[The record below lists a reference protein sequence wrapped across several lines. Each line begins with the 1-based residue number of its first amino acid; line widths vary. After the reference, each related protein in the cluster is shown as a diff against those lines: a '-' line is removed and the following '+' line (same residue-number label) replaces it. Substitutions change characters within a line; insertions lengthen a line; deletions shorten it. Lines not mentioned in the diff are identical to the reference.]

1 MHVCLLPTEILLYL
15 FEFNTIEDCNWRPI
29 SVPQLAALARTCRA
43 FKEPALDIL
52 WKDIHGFKPLI
63 SCLPEGIIS
72 TDTEGYLTFKRPLLD
87 AEWRLIDRNAR
98 RIRSFTVIDSELDAL
113 DSHGMQAFMS
123 TPSPTPLL
131 PNLRILRWCDER
143 EYFFPLLRTLL
154 VSTITSI
161 QLGSKSTPPSFAQ
174 SALLASLPGR
184 CPSIQELDC
193 TCVGDST
200 ESSDAICEALYG
212 LRELS
217 RLDTGV
223 LSTQEFF
230 RLAALPS
237 LKSLDFILR
246 TYNIH
251 EMPSDSTSTIFSQLN
266 QVHLT
271 APSQSVVNRFT
282 RSVRFPSCRSVTV
295 DVDYG
300 GLGGD
305 PLDIPDL
312 IVSLSECFSPAL
324 EELCVDFDFDFDFYE
339 AKGVIANRRSYVL
352 SFHAV
357 APLLSFNR
365 LTDLQLGWMCTS
377 DINDA
382 SLKTIAQSWPQLETL
397 AFGGSARWLTP
408 PSLTFVGLV
417 HLIQH
422 CRRLRM
428 LQISFWACPVVFES
442 EPCFTSI
449 ANEKITR
456 LFVGMSPIVDSVG
469 MAYELRRLLPK
480 LTEVVFLDWL
490 DEGIPVPPPFHDLG
504 GTWNVVNEI
513 LGMDERIKRFNA
525 TGAHV
530 AGLTDPGHIVW

>member
-1 MHVCLLPTEILLYL
+1 MHVCLLPTEILLYI
-15 FEFNTIEDCNWRPI
+15 FEFSTIEDCNWRPI
-29 SVPQLAALARTCRA
+29 RVPQLAALARTCRT

-52 WKDIHGFKPLI
+52 WKDIRGFKPLI
-63 SCLPEGIIS
+63 SCLPEGISS
-72 TDTEGYLTFKRPLLD
+72 TDTQGYLTLKRPLLD
-87 AEWRLIDRNAR
+87 GEWRLIDRNAR
-98 RIRSFTVIDSELDAL
+98 RIRSFTVIGSELDTI
-113 DSHGMQAFMS
+113 DNNVMQALIS

-161 QLGSKSTPPSFAQ
+161 QLGFQSTPPSFAK

-184 CPSIQELDC
+184 CPSIQELSC
-193 TCVGDST
+193 TCVSDST

-223 LSTQEFF
+223 LSTKEFF
-230 RLAALPS
+230 RLASLPS
-237 LKSLDFILR
+237 LKSVDFILK

-251 EMPSDSTSTIFSQLN
+251 EMQSDSTSTIFSQLN
-266 QVHLT
+266 QVRLT
-271 APSQSVVNRFT
+271 ASSQSVVNHFI

-295 DVDYG
+295 YVNYDDLDDVPKTPY
-300 GLGGD
+300 D

-324 EELCVDFDFDFDFYE
+324 EKLCVDFEFDFGFYE
-339 AKGVIANRRSYVL
+339 GSEVIANRSYVL

-377 DINDA
+377 AITDA
-382 SLKTIAQSWPQLETL
+382 SLKTIAHSWPQLETFV
-397 AFGGSARWLTP
+397 FGGAARWLTP

-422 CRRLRM
+422 CRRLRN
-428 LQISFWACPVVFES
+428 LQMSFWARPVVFER
-442 EPCFTSI
+442 PCFTSI

-456 LFVGMSPIVDSVG
+456 LFVGMSPIGDCVG
-469 MAYELRRLLPK
+469 MAGSLRRLLPK
-480 LTEVVFLDWL
+480 LTEVVFLDWF
-490 DEGIPVPPPFHDLG
+490 DDDIPVPPPFHDLG
-504 GTWNVVNEI
+504 YRWGVVNDI
-513 LGMDERIKRFNA
+513 LGV
-525 TGAHV
+525 TV
-530 AGLTDPGHIVW
+530 